1 MKRYLTDLA
10 TRWRKWEIPVGLLS
24 AMLLTPVAIQV
35 WIEDSP
41 GEEGFFI
48 WLLAHLCVTGLM
60 ALPLWFIA
68 RWHWRQHRARRVA
81 ARLAK
86 CAEPSIPKDAV
97 DRVLGMKNAWQKI
110 EKLKR
115 QGFLQRIE
123 LTERALVLDEPAGAP
138 SREAASQPAD
148 DDVIREIRRL
158 NDEID
163 DAAVSERIERVE
175 RATAG
180 ILQTVGEHPEL
191 ADDARRFMNYYLPT
205 TLRLLESYRLMEDQ
219 SYQGANI
226 QAARRSIE
234 EVLDKLVAAAEQQQ
248 DKLFRAEALDV
259 EAEIRVLETM
269 MTSDGLT
276 QTGNMAK
283 T

>member
-10 TRWRKWEIPVGLLS
+10 MRWRKWELPVGLLS
-24 AMLLTPVAIQV
+24 VLLSGIAVQV
-35 WIEDSP
+35 WTEDSP
-41 GEEGFFI
+41 GNEGFVI
-48 WLLAHLCVTGLM
+48 WLLAHLCVTGLL
-60 ALPLWFIA
+60 ALPLWFIV
-68 RWHWRQHRARRVA
+68 RWHWRQHRAWRVA
-81 ARLAK
+81 DKLAK
-86 CAEPSIPKDAV
+86 CKAASIPRDAL
-97 DRVLGMKNAWQKI
+97 DRALGMKNAWQKV

-123 LTERALVLDEPAGAP
+123 LTESALVLDEPASAP
-138 SREAASQPAD
+138 SREAASRPAE

-180 ILQTVGEHPEL
+180 ILQAVGERPGL

-205 TLRLLESYRLMEDQ
+205 TLKLLESYRLMEDQ

-234 EVLDKLVAAAEQQQ
+234 AVLDKLVAAAEQQQ

-276 QTGNMAK
+276 RAENMAK
-283 T
+283 S